1 VTKLI
6 FALHAVESSASSA
19 RTAGLH
25 AALLDA
31 GFRDRMAA
39 AGVSRLQV
47 NLDDADVADAPLRF
61 GPGTPIVAVVS
72 AWVGGED
79 GEIDHDAIDRVVSVV
94 RDVDPTADGWRVE
107 ERRPIEPPAVPDGV
121 RADALA
127 NLAFLRRPAT
137 MSPEDWLEDWL
148 ERHTSVAIDT
158 QGTFGYVQ
166 NPVVAPVTPDAPE
179 VAGIV
184 EELFPMAAMT
194 DTHAFYGSGGDQAEL
209 DRRFGT
215 LMESVARFG
224 ADHGLDLVPTS
235 RYQWS
240 LA

>member
-6 FALHAVESSASSA
+6 FALHAD
-19 RTAGLH
+19 GL
-25 AALLDA
+25 ADVLRSPDL
-31 GFRDRMAA
+31 RDRLRA
-39 AGVSRLQV
+39 AGARRLQV

-61 GPGTPIVAVVS
+61 GPGTPVTAVVS
-72 AWVGGED
+72 VWTDGAEEDVVTVVG
-79 GEIDHDAIDRVVSVV
+79 
-94 RDVDPTADGWRVE
+94 DVDPTADGWRVD
-107 ERRPIEPPAVPDGV
+107 ERRPIEPPVVADGV

-127 NLAFLRRPAT
+127 NLAFLRRPAA

-148 ERHTSVAIDT
+148 ERHTAVAIDT

-166 NPVVAPVTPDAPE
+166 NPVAARVTGAVADDAAE

-194 DTHAFYGSGGDQAEL
+194 DTHAFYGSGGDDAEL
-209 DRRFGT
+209 ERRFTT
-215 LMESVARFG
+215 LMESVSRFG

-235 RYQWS
+235 RYQWE